1 MLFSSVSKYSFS
13 SVVESRG
20 RSLLA
25 DLQHNHEMAN
35 MISLRSTFWKSFQPD
50 APAARFGRNCRWLAT
65 LSRRGSMSSRSSNRL
80 LLHRGPEALV
90 AVGVP
95 LGRLLRRV
103 CPCSTLTRGA
113 PALLHALVQAVLAL
127 GEDFLMGISS
137 PCVHRHSLYSTMS
150 VSLIPSLT
158 WLCGELGK

>member
-1 MLFSSVSKYSFS
+1 MWNP
-13 SVVESRG
+13 
-20 RSLLA
+20 A
-25 DLQHNHEMAN
+25 DALYWQTCNTTMKWT
-35 MISLRSTFWKSFQPD
+35 RSTFWRSFQPD
-50 APAARFGRNCRWLAT
+50 APAARFGRNCRRLTT
-65 LSRRGSMSSRSSNRL
+65 LSRRGSRSSRSSNRLLLL

-137 PCVHRHSLYSTMS
+137 PCVHRRSLYSTMS
-150 VSLIPSLT
+150 VSLILSLT